1 MQSQEYQL
9 KTIIQKN
16 SYPEFDN
23 SAMDGVVIN
32 ENDYCLDQTYK
43 IVDEIKA
50 GDKKSTEL
58 KKMNQSLYLP
68 EPQFLAKIKLIIP
81 IEELQFIEKKY
92 LKFQSIIFLEILLG
106 KNQVI

>member
-1 MQSQEYQL
+1 
-9 KTIIQKN
+9 
-16 SYPEFDN
+16 
-23 SAMDGVVIN
+23 MDGVVIN

-68 EPQFLAKIKLIIP
+68 EPQFLAKIK
-81 IEELQFIEKKY
+81 
-92 LKFQSIIFLEILLG
+92 
-106 KNQVI
+106 N

>member
-1 MQSQEYQL
+1 MISFLNAIEIIKKRVKKNKKCEKIKTEYAISRIPI
-9 KTIIQKN
+9 KNYYSKN

-68 EPQFLAKIKLIIP
+68 EPQFLAKIK
-81 IEELQFIEKKY
+81 
-92 LKFQSIIFLEILLG
+92 
-106 KNQVI
+106 N